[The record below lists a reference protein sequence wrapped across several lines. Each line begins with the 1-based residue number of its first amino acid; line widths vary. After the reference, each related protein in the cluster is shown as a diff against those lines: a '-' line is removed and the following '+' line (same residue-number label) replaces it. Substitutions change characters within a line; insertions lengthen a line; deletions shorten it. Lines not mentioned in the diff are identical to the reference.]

1 MPVTGKQP
9 ARCQFQGSN
18 LPDAS
23 KGKATCPIPDA
34 SIPGQQGQ
42 GCVNLP
48 DASIPG

>member
-1 MPVTGKQP
+1 LRFGNPP
-9 ARCQFQGSN
+9 DARFQESN

-23 KGKATCPIPDA
+23 NGKATCPIPDA